1 MKNRLNESKK
11 IFDFT
16 AVQTRTKFKS
26 CIAVYKKASMK
37 RMCDS
42 GITDDVDE
50 SSAWFKK
57 SLSFVESR
65 DSCDPTLALEPSF
78 VVLSKS
84 SPDEGT
90 DSWLLSSETPE
101 QAKKLFVPIPK
112 KRLKKDTTTSLLK
125 EAVTVLNKYASRNP
139 AAGILDFLKE
149 ENKKSRQHEI
159 RMMEVRMNMFQM
171 MMASFQCILH
181 H

>member
-1 MKNRLNESKK
+1 MKNRLNESNK
-11 IFDFT
+11 ISDFT
-16 AVQTRTKFKS
+16 AVQARTKFKS
-26 CIAVYKKASMK
+26 CIAVCKKASMK
-37 RMCDS
+37 RMCGS

-57 SLSFVESR
+57 SFSFVESR
-65 DSCDPTLALEPSF
+65 DSCDPTLASEPSF
-78 VVLSKS
+78 AVLSES

-90 DSWLLSSETPE
+90 DSRLSSETPE

-125 EAVTVLNKYASRNP
+125 EAVTVLNKYASRNT
-139 AAGILDFLKE
+139 AAGVLDFLKE

-159 RMMEVRMNMFQM
+159 RMT